1 MEEQDFALMLRQA
14 LTEYDFERIDI
25 SPQQATVKLKREV
38 YAEDSKGET
47 LDFIFTDPVLI
58 KVLESLKSY
67 IPDL

>member
-1 MEEQDFALMLRQA
+1 MEEQNFALMLRQA

-25 SPQQATVKLKREV
+25 SPQQAAVTLKREV
-38 YAEDSKGET
+38 YAEDGKSET

-67 IPDL
+67 MPDL